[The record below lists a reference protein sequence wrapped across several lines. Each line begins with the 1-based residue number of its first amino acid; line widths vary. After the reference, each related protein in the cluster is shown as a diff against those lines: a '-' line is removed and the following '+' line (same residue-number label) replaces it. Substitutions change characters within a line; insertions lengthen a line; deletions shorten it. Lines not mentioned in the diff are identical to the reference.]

1 MPSTPGRRLFHRN
14 DLPPEMTDVA
24 LFHLE
29 NKHIRDR
36 LYAGHQ
42 FKPPAEFPMPSVSF
56 FESRQSSQW
65 LWEEDQKLRTLVK
78 DYSFNWSLVAQEL
91 ALPSIF
97 VSGSGRRTPWEC
109 FERWMLLEGLPS
121 DMGKL
126 HYFKTYMQRLE
137 QAQKTVAAEQ
147 QQMLQQQAQQGQ
159 NVSGQV
165 RKRSTQPI
173 RVERRREN
181 RHLAF
186 IDAMRKLARKRE
198 QQAHKQAECKLTQCI
213 VFQS

>member
-1 MPSTPGRRLFHRN
+1 
-14 DLPPEMTDVA
+14 MTDVA
-24 LFHLE
+24 LFSLE

-36 LYAGHQ
+36 LYTAHQ

-56 FESRQSSQW
+56 FESRTSSQW
-65 LWEEDQKLRTLVK
+65 LWEEDQKLRGLVK
-78 DYSFNWSLVAQEL
+78 DYSFNWSLMAQEL
-91 ALPSIF
+91 ALPSTF

-109 FERWMLLEGLPS
+109 FERWMQLEGLPS
-121 DMGKL
+121 DMVKTP
-126 HYFKTYMQRLE
+126 YFRTYMHRLE

-147 QQMLQQQAQQGQ
+147 QQLLQQQAQQGGQ
-159 NVSGQV
+159 NMSGQV

-181 RHLAF
+181 RHLAY

-198 QQAHKQAECKLTQCI
+198 QQAHKQAECKLTLLLVCMNW
-213 VFQS
+213 